1 MPPRERQ
8 VETNGKEKCKFIADL
23 PIAKG
28 LSLHSEGTISWN
40 TKEITPTKK
49 LIIEEIQKSWAEEC
63 SKNNKKYFPNQVRV
77 KLS

>member
-1 MPPRERQ
+1 MAKKS
-8 VETNGKEKCKFIADL
+8 VKFSADL

-28 LSLHSEGTISWN
+28 LSLHYEGTISWD

-63 SKNNKKYFPNQVRV
+63 SRNGKKYLPSQVRV

>member
-1 MPPRERQ
+1 MAKKS
-8 VETNGKEKCKFIADL
+8 VKFSADL

-28 LSLHSEGTISWN
+28 LSLHDEGTISWN

-63 SKNNKKYFPNQVRV
+63 SRNGKKYSPSQVRV